1 MVTLL
6 TSCRFRT
13 VVCDGHTQHGS
24 FIPLDFQTHV
34 WLIMQAV
41 LQGNASVLYNLTDVC
56 TLEKAMSASSKVGRV
71 GSVDRA
77 LRRARVA
84 TRRVVQAMCDL
95 SEDNAIE
102 RQVRAS
108 GRRGALSAARNDKFE
123 AFLRWKADEI
133 IISK

>member
-84 TRRVVQAMCDL
+84 TRRVVQAMCG
-95 SEDNAIE
+95 
-102 RQVRAS
+102 QVRAS